1 MQNYGN
7 YETQQLKMNYLNLDQ
22 KNVKKNQNQNEKL
35 KKAVTYTIGT
45 LAGVALATLVGY
57 GMVHKGSVK
66 KVVDGAKKNAQK
78 VADTSK
84 TIKNHP
90 EMDKMFK
97 CLDKINNKQ
106 SLTPKEIQVEIN
118 ILEACKNKSLIPQV
132 NQNIS
137 IYIGLLQQVL
147 KENPN
152 LETIG
157 KDKYENIFTD
167 EKKRSIKVED
177 ILTLTEKEKELKE
190 KLAQQQLNFED
201 LNLNDK
207 NQIIKN
213 GNSIDITESFDD
225 LGRLSN
231 SVQLRHNIYYNSDDN
246 AIYIFKDEKYHK
258 VNISKLVN
266 LNPIKEN
273 NGHKFLDPSQVN
285 SIDKAAIVENVT
297 IDGNNIQCIKGVK
310 KVDTDTDLYIK
321 VQDLTE
327 KAIATIV
334 NTDASQLDNRDN
346 ILNAIKENCDAAIIG
361 KVLANND
368 LKDKLVDAS
377 GNPTD
382 AGTTLITGWVTS
394 HKDQAADIAS
404 ALKEINEFGDK
415 SVGAAFVNDI
425 KENCKPETIK
435 SILTNLFGTNK
446 DIEIAS
452 DSKEQLLL
460 DVLFFKINLSEFKT
474 FIKGTKIKTY
484 TLQDEIY
491 KNSILVQDSVFKLRT
506 KTYTKAYFLS
516 KTGTYDDT
524 KSSFEK
530 YLLQQCEIDTTSEN
544 AKEYTEIANSIDT
557 TSDDEP
563 EEIKLSFNDYSVNE
577 LLVDN
582 TSLTNT
588 AKRIILNHNTGDN
601 NLDSLE
607 YTNVKQEDTNST
619 WLFGTKKGNSSDPV
633 ITISGIKFKYYVQQ
647 DDKGTNI
654 LYIRKAKNQS

>member
-1 MQNYGN
+1 MLANAGLKDKLVDASGN
-7 YETQQLKMNYLNLDQ
+7 PTDAGTTLITGWVTSHKDQ
-22 KNVKKNQNQNEKL
+22 
-35 KKAVTYTIGT
+35 AADI
-45 LAGVALATLVGY
+45 ASAL
-57 GMVHKGSVK
+57 
-66 KVVDGAKKNAQK
+66 
-78 VADTSK
+78 
-84 TIKNHP
+84 
-90 EMDKMFK
+90 
-97 CLDKINNKQ
+97 
-106 SLTPKEIQVEIN
+106 KEINEFDD
-118 ILEACKNKSLIPQV
+118 KSVGTAFV
-132 NQNIS
+132 N
-137 IYIGLLQQVL
+137 
-147 KENPN
+147 
-152 LETIG
+152 
-157 KDKYENIFTD
+157 
-167 EKKRSIKVED
+167 D
-177 ILTLTEKEKELKE
+177 IKEKCE
-190 KLAQQQLNFED
+190 
-201 LNLNDK
+201 
-207 NQIIKN
+207 
-213 GNSIDITESFDD
+213 
-225 LGRLSN
+225 
-231 SVQLRHNIYYNSDDN
+231 
-246 AIYIFKDEKYHK
+246 
-258 VNISKLVN
+258 
-266 LNPIKEN
+266 P
-273 NGHKFLDPSQVN
+273 
-285 SIDKAAIVENVT
+285 
-297 IDGNNIQCIKGVK
+297 
-310 KVDTDTDLYIK
+310 
-321 VQDLTE
+321 
-327 KAIATIV
+327 AT
-334 NTDASQLDNRDN
+334 
-346 ILNAIKENCDAAIIG
+346 IG
-361 KVLANND
+361 KVLANAG